1 MIASGVAHL
10 DPISGI
16 QFGDAAIA
24 DGCRLVAGKALGF
37 HMLTRPSVP
46 GAVAR
51 PTRGVVV
58 GLARLSKADR
68 RRSSKAGASRK
79 FFLEVV
85 RPRSVKPYSARQAGR

>member
-1 MIASGVAHL
+1 VIASGVAHL
-10 DPISGI
+10 GPISGI
-16 QFGDAAIA
+16 QFGDAATA
-24 DGCRLVAGKALGF
+24 GGCRLVAGQAFGLRV
-37 HMLTRPSVP
+37 LTRPSIP

-68 RRSSKAGASRK
+68 RRSSKAGPSRK